1 MGACNCTCQQEANPK
16 IDSLIAQHR
25 GNPNSLIVVMAG
37 IQEALGY
44 LPKEQLIRVAEEL
57 NVPLTDVYGVAT
69 FYAAF
74 SLRPRGRHTINLCL
88 GTACYVKGAPEVQ
101 AAIEKELAIK
111 AGTTTEDRRFT
122 FDVVRCLGACGIAP
136 VMTIDGEVYPRVSP
150 EQVAELLAKYE

>member
-16 IDSLIAQHR
+16 IDSLITQHR

-74 SLRPRGRHTINLCL
+74 SLRPRGKHTINLCL

-101 AAIEKELAIK
+101 AAIEKELGIK
-111 AGTTTEDRRFT
+111 AGATTEDRRFT

-136 VMTIDGEVYPRVSP
+136 VMTIDGEVHPRVSP

>member
-1 MGACNCTCQQEANPK
+1 MGACNCNCQQDAISK

-44 LPKEQLIRVAEEL
+44 LPKEQLIKVAEEL
-57 NVPLTDVYGVAT
+57 NVPLSDVYGVAT

-101 AAIEKELAIK
+101 AAIEKALNIK
-111 AGTTTEDRRFT
+111 AGETTEDRRFT

-136 VMTIDGEVYPRVSP
+136 VMTINGEVHPRVDP
-150 EQVAELLAKYE
+150 EQVNEILAKYE